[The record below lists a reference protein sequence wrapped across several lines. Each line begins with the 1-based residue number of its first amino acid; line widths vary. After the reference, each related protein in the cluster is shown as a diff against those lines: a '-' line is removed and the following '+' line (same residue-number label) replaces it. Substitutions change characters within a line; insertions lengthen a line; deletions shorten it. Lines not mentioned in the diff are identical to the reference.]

1 MLYAYIPDSLR
12 ILLIAFSK
20 SIPEATRVSEIFW
33 QSMLGNT
40 SLSICTSLAQHSEE
54 LDKEEAIS
62 EEETISED
70 AFSVDKDAFSVDKDA
85 FSVDE

>member
-70 AFSVDKDAFSVDKDA
+70 AFSVDKDAFSVD
-85 FSVDE
+85 E